1 MITIAAA
8 AARALVTYRGKPVA
22 TLAGVRLTPKL
33 RIGCLALF
41 DRAEPERV
49 AALVFVLD
57 GKAVFKCPVQPDSNA
72 SWLYVP
78 CWLADSVCV
87 WRCVAVCGGVWM
99 CDCVWLYGCVAVWW
113 CGCACVSVAVER
125 RAYCTLGVFHHAC
138 RRNPCVAVVQA
149 SSWRRARKWRCCGMP
164 SHLPTST
171 MWTPA
176 PRRGPTSVSGV
187 NWRCAALHV
196 PQWTPSC
203 TPLRLWCVTQPCA
216 GPWGLPR
223 LV

>member
-57 GKAVFKCPVQPDSNA
+57 GKAVFKCPVQSDSNA

-78 CWLADSVCV
+78 CWLADSARACVCVSVCVCVCVSV
-87 WRCVAVCGGVWM
+87 WRCLCVWLCGGVV
-99 CDCVWLYGCVAVWW
+99 VWLCV
-113 CGCACVSVAVER
+113 CV
-125 RAYCTLGVFHHAC
+125 
-138 RRNPCVAVVQA
+138 
-149 SSWRRARKWRCCGMP
+149 CC
-164 SHLPTST
+164 
-171 MWTPA
+171 
-176 PRRGPTSVSGV
+176 
-187 NWRCAALHV
+187 C
-196 PQWTPSC
+196 
-203 TPLRLWCVTQPCA
+203 
-216 GPWGLPR
+216 
-223 LV
+223 